1 MALRNE
7 EILRLK
13 YELGFNI
20 TGIGAEVYI
29 TYTAIFDRAI
39 QPYLIDVGTTSSTA
53 VTAAPGGA
61 STTITLA
68 ANPVSSSA
76 TQALSFVV
84 GSNVVVDVGP
94 AGETA
99 VIAAI
104 NSLAITLTLVQAH
117 SSTYPVLINGAEQTV
132 RDLFTRLDAIRT
144 EMLNV
149 APKTAGMQQVDELQ
163 FTPSTKGRSKTMDK
177 FGALLWQRDEARRD
191 LAGALGVPYM
201 RDVRNRGSGGGMS
214 VY

>member
-117 SSTYPVLINGAEQTV
+117 SSTYPVLLNGAEQTV

-163 FTPSTKGRSKTMDK
+163 FTPNIKGRSKTMDK